1 MLSRDTNNSQ
11 YQPKPSADNRP
22 CRDAA
27 VCLSRAP
34 AAELG
39 DSDAAAAGAGQALC
53 ASSCASLR
61 EAAQSCAAPEQSG
74 APPDLPPFGDTTEI
88 RCQDDS
94 SSGQPQHPGPRDE
107 QTGDASESS
116 PLDFISE
123 RRPLKLSGNMGML
136 KVARSGFC
144 LQTDIHAPVKIVGI
158 GGLFTNGCTF

>member
-1 MLSRDTNNSQ
+1 MCPTKCLQIDLSRDPNNSQ

-39 DSDAAAAGAGQALC
+39 DSDAAAGAGQALC

-74 APPDLPPFGDTTEI
+74 APPDVPPIFGDTKTTQ
-88 RCQDDS
+88 CQDDS
-94 SSGQPQHPGPRDE
+94 SSGQPQYLGPRDE
-107 QTGDASESS
+107 QTGDDS
-116 PLDFISE
+116 D
-123 RRPLKLSGNMGML
+123 N
-136 KVARSGFC
+136 
-144 LQTDIHAPVKIVGI
+144 
-158 GGLFTNGCTF
+158 